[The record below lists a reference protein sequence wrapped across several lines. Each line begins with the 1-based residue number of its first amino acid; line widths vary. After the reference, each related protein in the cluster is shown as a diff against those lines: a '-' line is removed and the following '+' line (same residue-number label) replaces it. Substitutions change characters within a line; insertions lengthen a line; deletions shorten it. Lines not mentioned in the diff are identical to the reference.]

1 MYSDVFMF
9 SHVLSNPESRL
20 SLYTYQFKCD
30 SLRSAGL
37 QVRGSRTTCLNPF
50 TAMVSHEND
59 R

>member
-1 MYSDVFMF
+1 MYCDVFMF

-37 QVRGSRTTCLNPF
+37 QVRGSRTGNVCGWGSEGVN
-50 TAMVSHEND
+50 
-59 R
+59 